1 MKRVLKLKTMDDV
14 RTMTDPYRTKIIM
27 IFHRYKNEALTVK
40 TIADEMGDA
49 HGKVYYHVKKMLDMD
64 ALELVR
70 TEKVKGFTAKYYRLT
85 FDEIEADYDNEGEH
99 PKRKERLSSYSQMI
113 ASYFNQFR
121 DRFTGFVEEI
131 GDDYPYKPG
140 EKKSYLSGTKLYMT
154 EENYEAFQKEL
165 LSLAEKYGEER
176 QGEDIFKKTLFY
188 AVFSEQPDKK
198 S

>member
-1 MKRVLKLKTMDDV
+1 MDDV

-40 TIADEMGDA
+40 TIAEEMGDA

-70 TEKVKGFTAKYYRLT
+70 TEKVKGFTAKYYRLA
-85 FDEIEADYDNEGEH
+85 FDEIQADYDSEGEP
-99 PKRKERLSSYSQMI
+99 PKRQEMISSYGQMI
-113 ASYFNQFR
+113 NSYFNQFR
-121 DRFTGFVEEI
+121 DSFTGFVEEV

-140 EKKSYLSGTKLYMT
+140 EKKSYLSAAKLYMN
-154 EENYEAFQKEL
+154 EENYEAFQKAL
-165 LSLAEKYGEER
+165 VNLAEKYGEER
-176 QGEDIFKKTLFY
+176 QGEDTFQKTLFY
-188 AVFSEQPDKK
+188 AVFSEKPDKK